1 MAQPASRM
9 RTARGSSIVTRSEAR
24 LFRVRNAKAVFS
36 VFFSGAAL
44 GALVVGAL
52 GARYRTD
59 FGIQEVAI
67 AVGVA
72 FCLGVIGLSLAR
84 RARFDYQRS
93 VGRIGG
99 RGIAALGRLAGT
111 VAILV
116 ATTAGLAFGVF
127 AVLTFVLD

>member
-1 MAQPASRM
+1 MRARQP
-9 RTARGSSIVTRSEAR
+9 
-24 LFRVRNAKAVFS
+24 
-36 VFFSGAAL
+36 

-59 FGIQEVAI
+59 FGVEEVGI
-67 AVGVA
+67 AVAAA
-72 FCLGVIGLSLAR
+72 FGLGIIGLSLAR

-111 VAILV
+111 VAILI
-116 ATTAGLAFGVF
+116 AMTAALAFGVF